1 MDRTSWVAK
10 SRAASLG
17 LPLVESGVGEPMDA
31 SELFRDSYLP
41 LVRTAALLVGDR
53 ETAEDI
59 VQDVFTRMQGRWRQF
74 DDRDH
79 ALGYVRAAV
88 VNGSRSALRRRATA
102 WSHVHNLKRLAGMV
116 AHREP
121 GDVGLTEDI
130 ANAVA
135 RLSRRQQE
143 VVVLRYY
150 GDVSVAEAAQILGI
164 SQSSVKTMTV
174 RALRTLQQH
183 LGEPYA

>member
-59 VQDVFTRMQGRWRQF
+59 G
-74 DDRDH
+74 
-79 ALGYVRAAV
+79 
-88 VNGSRSALRRRATA
+88 
-102 WSHVHNLKRLAGMV
+102 
-116 AHREP
+116 AHP
-121 GDVGLTEDI
+121 
-130 ANAVA
+130 
-135 RLSRRQQE
+135 RQQI
-143 VVVLRYY
+143 R
-150 GDVSVAEAAQILGI
+150 
-164 SQSSVKTMTV
+164 
-174 RALRTLQQH
+174 
-183 LGEPYA
+183 